1 VAQGAFEVQGLLG
14 RDPASQ
20 VSIRHALLGPGS
32 PGSEAAKPSHT
43 LFEVRERYAGRTL
56 LLCRPLTGRTNQIR
70 VHLASI
76 GHPITGD
83 KLYGRSDEQ
92 FLVFVRHVKAGG
104 DPAACPGLACPR
116 QLLHAWRI
124 EFNHPTQGQRLMYEA
139 PLPADFS
146 AFLSSLQR

>member
-1 VAQGAFEVQGLLG
+1 VQGLLG
-14 RDPASQ
+14 RDPSSQ
-20 VSIRHALLGPGS
+20 VSIRHALLEPGS
-32 PGSEAAKPSHT
+32 PGSQAAKSSHT

-92 FLVFVRHVKAGG
+92 FLDFVRHVKAGG

-124 EFNHPTQGQRLMYEA
+124 EFNHPTQGQRLSFEA
-139 PLPADFS
+139 PLPPDLT
-146 AFLSSLQR
+146 AFLSALQR